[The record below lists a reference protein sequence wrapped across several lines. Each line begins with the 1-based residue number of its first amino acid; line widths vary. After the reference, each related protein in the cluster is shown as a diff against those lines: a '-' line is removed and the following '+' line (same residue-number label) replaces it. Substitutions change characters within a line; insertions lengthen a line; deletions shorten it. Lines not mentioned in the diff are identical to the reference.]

1 MSALPSQCG
10 GVYQFIR
17 LPKWLGS
24 SPSPLLGVLLMRTAS
39 SVSLHWLLI
48 WWSSDSAGGGG
59 QQIAQSCC
67 HSRGC
72 WWRLG
77 RKQKG
82 SETRVCVTQRD
93 LKWWLVIQKSPLIC
107 KKKKYQS
114 VVLIF
119 LWNLPDFTDIQVK
132 QKLSFEQ
139 STFSTCSYINISY
152 FI

>member
-1 MSALPSQCG
+1 MLILLCECTTFT
-10 GVYQFIR
+10 VYQFIR

-107 KKKKYQS
+107 KKKNINQ
-114 VVLIF
+114 
-119 LWNLPDFTDIQVK
+119 
-132 QKLSFEQ
+132 LSWYFCETYLTLR
-139 STFSTCSYINISY
+139 TFKSNKN
-152 FI
+152 